1 MNGLTFAEA
10 STPVLPRHD
19 SSMLTIAAVVH
30 VVLFA
35 LLVQMALRPPRLSSA
50 GSAGSIAA
58 YISGSVGTAGT
69 TVSKPAVPKK
79 SALTTKMAKAAPKE
93 DESAGSEQAGVTG
106 AGQPGGGPVRL
117 GSSGSLTLIK
127 KVQPIYPPLMQSAHM
142 TGQVVLDAI
151 IHPDGTIGDITVLR
165 STNDAF
171 TQSAVAAVKQWRY
184 AAPGFEGIL
193 TVSVNFTLT

>member
-19 SSMLTIAAVVH
+19 SSMLTIAGIVH
-30 VVLFA
+30 LALFA
-35 LLVQMALRPPRLSSA
+35 LLIQVAMRPPRLSSA

-58 YISGSVGTAGT
+58 YISDSVGTAGT
-69 TVSKPAVPKK
+69 SAPKPAVPKK
-79 SALTTKMAKAAPKE
+79 SALTTKMAKVAPKE
-93 DESAGSEQAGVTG
+93 DESAGSQQAGVSG

-117 GSSGSLTLIK
+117 GSSGTLTLLK
-127 KVQPIYPPLMQSAHM
+127 KVQPIYPPVMQSARM

-171 TQSAVAAVKQWRY
+171 AQSAIAAVKQWRY
-184 AAPGFEGIL
+184 AAPGFEGVL